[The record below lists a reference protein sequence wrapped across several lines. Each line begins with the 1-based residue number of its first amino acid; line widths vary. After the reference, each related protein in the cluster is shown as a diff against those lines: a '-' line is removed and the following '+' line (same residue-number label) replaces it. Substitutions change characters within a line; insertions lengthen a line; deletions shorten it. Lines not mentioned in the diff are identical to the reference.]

1 MRSPGQ
7 QTANLGSSDGTFRPQ
22 PKVSIEL
29 PTLAVLMAPVNL
41 SCCLVNKLH
50 SVIFGY
56 VVAEMCHY
64 NCQGLQFI
72 DQTSTMA
79 EMCHQNCQGWQFT
92 DQEIAWLKSAI
103 RTAKVC
109 SSMTVKKVP
118 SELQPGGSSDG
129 TPSKS
134 AM

>member
-1 MRSPGQ
+1 
-7 QTANLGSSDGTFRPQ
+7 
-22 PKVSIEL
+22 
-29 PTLAVLMAPVNL
+29 MA
-41 SCCLVNKLH
+41 
-50 SVIFGY
+50 
-56 VVAEMCHY
+56 
-64 NCQGLQFI
+64 

-109 SSMTVKKVP
+109 SSTTENKVP
-118 SELQPGGSSDG
+118 LELPPGGSSDG
-129 TPSKS
+129 TPSNL